1 MLRTD
6 FDLWIGTEPWT
17 IDETTGPGRWI
28 TTRLQATFGAVDP
41 LLQGQPILNC
51 GITGGFRAPLLALWW
66 ELWTVLSH
74 RGSTSYD
81 HTRPDVA
88 ASEMAALNHLVYR
101 RPDLHRVW
109 RQGAPLHSVFKS
121 YQREADVCFVHK

>member
-1 MLRTD
+1 M
-6 FDLWIGTEPWT
+6 G
-17 IDETTGPGRWI
+17 
-28 TTRLQATFGAVDP
+28 
-41 LLQGQPILNC
+41 LLQTITIAAGFEDVTAAGQPILNC

-88 ASEMAALNHLVYR
+88 ASEMAAFNHLVYR

-121 YQREADVCFVHK
+121 YQRDADVCFVHK